1 MLDETREKKL
11 IDLCA
16 NLIRIQ
22 SYSGAEAQIV
32 EQLRTIF
39 QTMDCPDIH
48 VDAFGSITAQFTGR
62 HPGITLLFDAHVDT
76 VPVMDPAQWT
86 HDPFGGCQQN
96 QRIHGR
102 GASDMKGA
110 LAAMIMA
117 AACFMEDTNRDFAG
131 KIAICGG
138 VHEESFEGIAA
149 RRVSQRLQP
158 DVVVIGEATD
168 LNLAHGQR
176 GRAEIVV
183 ETFGKPAHSATPEAG
198 VNAVYHMIQL
208 IQAIKAIAINQHAV
222 LGRGIL
228 ELTDIKSTPYP
239 GLSVIPH
246 HCRATFDRRLLVGET
261 KETVL
266 APVQELIDRFMVRD
280 PDFNARASYA
290 NGSQLCYTGAHI
302 QAERFFPAWQYNQ
315 EDAFLQ
321 TARQGLTSMG
331 LSPSLKTY
339 SFCTNGSHYA
349 GQAGLKT
356 LGFGPSRENQAH
368 VNDEFIAID
377 HLTGACRGYY
387 GIMRAFTD
395 DAWADQNC

>member
-1 MLDETREKKL
+1 MLDETRKKKL

-39 QTMDCPDIH
+39 TEMACPDIH
-48 VDAFGSITAQFTGR
+48 VDELGSITAQFAGR
-62 HPGITLLFDAHVDT
+62 RPGITILFDAHVDT
-76 VPVMDPAQWT
+76 VPVMAPAQWT
-86 HDPFGGCQQN
+86 HDPFGGCLEN
-96 QRIHGR
+96 DCIHGR

-110 LAAMIMA
+110 LAAIIIA
-117 AACFMEDTNRDFAG
+117 AACFIKDTGNDFAG

-149 RRVSQRLQP
+149 RRISQRVQP
-158 DVVVIGEATD
+158 NVVVIGEATD

-183 ETFGKPAHSATPEAG
+183 ETFGKPAHSATPEVG
-198 VNAVYHMIQL
+198 VNAVYHMTQL
-208 IQAIKAIAINQHAV
+208 IQAIKAMDISRHAV
-222 LGRGIL
+222 LGQGIL
-228 ELTDIKSTPYP
+228 ELTDIKSSPYP

-261 KETVL
+261 KKKAL
-266 APVQELIDRFMVRD
+266 APILELIDQFKSSD
-280 PDFNARASYA
+280 PDFDARASYS

-302 QAERFFPAWQYNQ
+302 QAERFFPAWLYNQ

-321 TARQGLTSMG
+321 TARQGLASMG

-349 GQAGLKT
+349 GEAGLKT

-368 VNDEFIAID
+368 VNDEFIAVDQLIA
-377 HLTGACRGYY
+377 ACRGYY

-395 DAWADQNC
+395 NLLTDQNG